1 MNFSLNTLL
10 ILFVASIGVDR
21 VNFLPDGNFTLTPF
35 LIISF
40 LLIFF
45 LILLKLEKI
54 NSNWFMNDKK
64 LSLTLS
70 MFILF
75 ILISIP
81 FSQDI
86 YFSFK
91 RLILLIYI
99 IFSTLLI
106 FISFD
111 KKDLYEN
118 IYKGSIVGSI
128 LFYIFNI
135 MLVLT
140 WLGNV
145 NIDNTFINFEPHT
158 LSYFIPRLGGFSEDV
173 NRGGF
178 VLILF
183 TYIMLIYKNKIKLN
197 SLFIVFNIFFLFC
210 TLSRSSIVFFVV
222 TSLIYT
228 TYYASKDFKNRYI
241 IYVLLLFST
250 FIISINYLSQ
260 LNIIDLPS
268 VIDERISIED
278 KGHDSSSS
286 IHFMLIEDAIE
297 NIGSS
302 AKIFLIGN
310 GHGTSYKLIDG
321 YRMSGKKFANFH
333 SQYLSVFVENG
344 IFAFLSL
351 LYLTFIYPLYSRGN
365 VFLPLV
371 LGLFAFNLFYQLT
384 NEPAYWFTIF
394 LFYFASKEKYKF
406 NK

>member
-45 LILLKLEKI
+45 LLLLKLEKI

-70 MFILF
+70 LFILF

-81 FSQDI
+81 FSQEI

-99 IFSTLLI
+99 IFSTLFI

-210 TLSRSSIVFFVV
+210 TLSRSSIVLFVL

>member
-45 LILLKLEKI
+45 LLLLKLEKI